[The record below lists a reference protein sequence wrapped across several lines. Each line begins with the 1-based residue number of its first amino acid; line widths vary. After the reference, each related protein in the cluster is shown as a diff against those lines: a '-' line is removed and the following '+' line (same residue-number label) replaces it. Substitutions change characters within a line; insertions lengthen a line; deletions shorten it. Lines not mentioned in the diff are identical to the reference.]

1 MTFARIKLHSTLDSV
16 GDLGFGFWFWLF
28 FGGQTE
34 RGGVGIRDLGL
45 GLGIG
50 DWAES
55 FQPKPSQVR
64 GTGDVASGVVTV
76 RRSVYQPWKSAFGFW
91 DWYLSFD
98 FSQMKSVGRSFLSVR
113 GMKAAVIGTF

>member
-1 MTFARIKLHSTLDSV
+1 MVFDFGFCKSQAPLNPGLRWGSGIWFLVLIFERSKLHSTLDSV

-64 GTGDVASGVVTV
+64 GTGDVALGVVTHG
-76 RRSVYQPWKSAFGFW
+76 W
-91 DWYLSFD
+91 
-98 FSQMKSVGRSFLSVR
+98 
-113 GMKAAVIGTF
+113 